1 MKRVAFYVQ
10 KGGTG
15 KTTLSGNVS
24 HVLARSLRTVL
35 VDCDPQGNAS
45 SWFLTAAPRWELAD
59 VLQGRVKVQD
69 ALVPLGERLAI
80 LPTFGLN
87 GTLKQYA
94 EGPLNDE
101 PYIFEEL
108 GQQLEQLSYEVAI
121 FDLSPGMSRLER
133 CVLLA
138 AEEVVSPVE
147 PEGFSIDG
155 LTILTSELGKISKN
169 FHRNVLHR
177 RIVCNNLN
185 KSFSR
190 HLQFLE
196 ALQAMDYELYT
207 VPQDAKLAEAQ
218 VHNKSV
224 FDYAP
229 DARSR
234 AEIERLA
241 DALAGVA

>member
-108 GQQLEQLSYEVAI
+108 GQQLEQLSYRGR
-121 FDLSPGMSRLER
+121 DLRPLPRH
-133 CVLLA
+133 
-138 AEEVVSPVE
+138 E
-147 PEGFSIDG
+147 P
-155 LTILTSELGKISKN
+155 
-169 FHRNVLHR
+169 
-177 RIVCNNLN
+177 
-185 KSFSR
+185 
-190 HLQFLE
+190 
-196 ALQAMDYELYT
+196 
-207 VPQDAKLAEAQ
+207 P
-218 VHNKSV
+218 
-224 FDYAP
+224 
-229 DARSR
+229 
-234 AEIERLA
+234 
-241 DALAGVA
+241 

>member
-1 MKRVAFYVQ
+1 VCAPSRI
-10 KGGTG
+10 GGG
-15 KTTLSGNVS
+15 VPRR
-24 HVLARSLRTVL
+24 AR
-35 VDCDPQGNAS
+35 G
-45 SWFLTAAPRWELAD
+45 
-59 VLQGRVKVQD
+59 LQHR
-69 ALVPLGERLAI
+69 R
-80 LPTFGLN
+80 
-87 GTLKQYA
+87 
-94 EGPLNDE
+94 
-101 PYIFEEL
+101 
-108 GQQLEQLSYEVAI
+108 
-121 FDLSPGMSRLER
+121 
-133 CVLLA
+133 
-138 AEEVVSPVE
+138 
-147 PEGFSIDG
+147 